1 MNIFKKV
8 SLLTCCSGLIAG
20 TLSFNLTSVS
30 AETINSND
38 VNDVEQEMEDTYLE
52 GFLLEESVFNTE
64 NDAYK
69 ILLGIEALPPGI
81 EKQGAKKIAQW
92 LSNKTGV
99 EVIAEGEYLTFP
111 TIENEEILYE
121 NAGISTFSVIGWANC
136 IGVAGMAAFSNAL
149 PIAKVLKIKSTFK
162 ALGGVT
168 QAVSDIHTNFKY
180 HRSKGRS
187 VKNSLDRA
195 ISDIVNKKKLGTDAK
210 QALLEFFGVS
220 AVIGACGSLF
230 TYEFNEDALKTYSA

>member
-8 SLLTCCSGLIAG
+8 SLLACCSGLLAG

-30 AETINSND
+30 AETINSN
-38 VNDVEQEMEDTYLE
+38 NVEQEMEDKYLE
-52 GFLLEESVFNTE
+52 GYLEESVFNLE
-64 NDAYK
+64 SDSYK

-111 TIENEEILYE
+111 TIENEEIPYE
-121 NAGISTFSVIGWANC
+121 NEGISTFSVFDWANC
-136 IGVAGMAAFSNAL
+136 IGVAGMAALTNAL
-149 PIAKVLKIKSTFK
+149 PITKIVKIKSTFK

-168 QAVSDIHTNFKY
+168 TAISQIHTNFKY

-195 ISDIVNKKKLGTDAK
+195 IDDIVDKNKLGADAK

-220 AVIGACGSLF
+220 AVIGACGNLF